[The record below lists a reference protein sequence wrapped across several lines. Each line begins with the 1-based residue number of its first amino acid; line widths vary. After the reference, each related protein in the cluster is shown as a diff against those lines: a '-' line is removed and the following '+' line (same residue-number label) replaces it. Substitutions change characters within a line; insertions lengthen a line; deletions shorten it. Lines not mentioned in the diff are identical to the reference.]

1 MFCEWYDSLT
11 MEEKE
16 QYESLKQKK
25 KEAKVKEFEA
35 AMYSLAQMMA
45 PFINRVP
52 GMW

>member
-16 QYESLKQKK
+16 EYESLKQKK
-25 KEAKVKEFEA
+25 KEAKAKEFEA
-35 AMYSLAQMMA
+35 AMYSWAKMMA
-45 PFINRVP
+45 PFINRIP